1 MTTDAEPTSGQ
12 TTLSGPPDPEEDSTM
27 SVGRVEALTDG
38 VFAII
43 LTILVLEIAIPPHL
57 SKQSFAQVGQELRA
71 TLVAWIISFLIT
83 GMYWVWHRD
92 LFALVRVVNRDLVWL
107 NLLFLLPACLIPFAA
122 SVLGKYPNE
131 AKAVYIYGIVVIA
144 VTVLRTV
151 MYWYV
156 IRRPRL
162 LKQRPGAT
170 HGRSR
175 QGLAIA
181 AAPAVIY
188 ALAMAL
194 ATTSTAASIA
204 LFFSVPILYFLL
216 ITLVRERA
224 RTRTESEEFS

>member
-1 MTTDAEPTSGQ
+1 MTTGADPTPAAGDTPDEDDDR
-12 TTLSGPPDPEEDSTM
+12 TT

-43 LTILVLEIAIPPHL
+43 LTILVLEIAIPPNL
-57 SKQSFAQVGQELRA
+57 SEHSLVEVGKELRA

-83 GMYWVWHRD
+83 AMYWVWHRD
-92 LFALVRVVNRDLVWL
+92 LFARIRVVNRDLVWL
-107 NLLFLLPACLIPFAA
+107 NLLFLLPACLIPFAS
-122 SVLGKYPNE
+122 SVLGKYPDE

-162 LKQRPGAT
+162 LKERNRPARR
-170 HGRSR
+170 RSQ

-181 AAPAVIY
+181 AAPIVVY

-194 ATTSTAASIA
+194 AATSTAASIS

-216 ITLVRERA
+216 ITLLRERGGSRA
-224 RTRTESEEFS
+224 EAGEFS

>member
-1 MTTDAEPTSGQ
+1 MTTANSPTPVATETPDADEDR
-12 TTLSGPPDPEEDSTM
+12 TT

-43 LTILVLEIAIPPHL
+43 LTILVLEIAIPPNL
-57 SKQSFAQVGQELRA
+57 SQHSLAEVGKELRA

-83 GMYWVWHRD
+83 AMYWVWHRD
-92 LFALVRVVNRDLVWL
+92 LFARVRIVNRDLVWL

-122 SVLGKYPNE
+122 SVLGKYPDE
-131 AKAVYIYGIVVIA
+131 AKAVYIYGIVMIA
-144 VTVLRTV
+144 VTVLRTF

-162 LKQRPGAT
+162 LKERHRPT
-170 HGRSR
+170 RRRSR

-181 AAPAVIY
+181 AVPVVVY

-194 ATTSTAASIA
+194 AATSPAASIS

-216 ITLVRERA
+216 ITVLRERSGSGDEA
-224 RTRTESEEFS
+224 DEFS